1 MKTAYFDLVSGASG
15 DMILGALV
23 DAGLPAETLSAEL
36 AKLHLDDFHL
46 HTKKVLKNCFS
57 ATKVD
62 VHVHDHAP
70 ERHLADLQK
79 VVNDSHLSDKVKEK
93 ANRIFHRICEA
104 EAAIHNSEVDK
115 VHLHEVG
122 GVDAIVDVCGA
133 LAGLEALGI
142 ERIIV
147 SPFPLGRGFVFGA
160 HGEIP
165 LPAPAALSL
174 LKGCP
179 ITGSPIE
186 KELVTPTGAAILS
199 EVADGYGPIPS
210 MTLNAIG
217 YGAGTADFKY
227 PNVLRLILG
236 DSEQSEG
243 LITETLVQL
252 ESNLDDESPEV
263 VGHVSRLLME
273 QGALDVAALPAQMKK
288 DRPGILIQ
296 VLAKP
301 AHADSLQA
309 TLLAQTTTLGVRRS
323 EVRRD
328 SLPRRTETVETKYG
342 SIRIKIAEVP
352 GQAAKIIPEYE
363 DCRTASEKTKRP
375 LSEIYHA
382 AKHEAAHALHLPHDH
397 GHSHDN
403 EHSHDH
409 THDHSHDHSH

>member
-1 MKTAYFDLVSGASG
+1 MKQKG
-15 DMILGALV
+15 
-23 DAGLPAETLSAEL
+23 PQEL
-36 AKLHLDDFHL
+36 L
-46 HTKKVLKNCFS
+46 S

-62 VHVHDHAP
+62 VQVSDHAP
-70 ERHLADLQK
+70 ERYLADLQK
-79 VVNDSHLSDKVKEK
+79 VVNDSHLSDAVKEK
-93 ANRIFHRICEA
+93 ANRIFYRICEA

-122 GVDAIVDVCGA
+122 GVDAIADVCGA

-142 ERIIV
+142 ERVIV

-165 LPAPAALSL
+165 LPAPATLSL

-179 ITGSPIE
+179 ISGSPVE

-199 EVADGYGPIPS
+199 EVADGYGPIPP
-210 MTLNAIG
+210 MTLDSIG

-236 DSEQSEG
+236 ESEQGTG

-263 VGHVSRLLME
+263 IGHVSRLLMD
-273 QGALDVAALPAQMKK
+273 QGALDVALLPTQMKK
-288 DRPGILIQ
+288 DRPGVLIQ

-301 AHADSLQA
+301 AHADSLQS
-309 TLLAQTTTLGVRRS
+309 TLLAQTSTLGVRRS

-328 SLPRRTETVETKYG
+328 SLPRRIETIETKNG
-342 SIRIKIAEVP
+342 PIRVKIAEVP
-352 GQAAKIIPEYE
+352 GHAAKVIPEYE
-363 DCRTASEKTKRP
+363 DCRAAAEKSGLP
-375 LSEIYHA
+375 LREIFQTVRHD
-382 AKHEAAHALHLPHDH
+382 AAHEHNLPHE
-397 GHSHDN
+397 HDQ
-403 EHSHDH
+403 ESE
-409 THDHSHDHSH
+409 SEE

>member
-23 DAGLPAETLSAEL
+23 DAGLPADELATEL
-36 AKLHLDDFHL
+36 AKLHLDDFQL
-46 HTKKVLKNCFS
+46 RTRKVLKNCFS

-62 VHVHDHAP
+62 VEVHDHAP

-79 VVNDSHLSDKVKEK
+79 VVNDSHLSDAVKKK

-104 EAAIHNSEVDK
+104 EAAIHNSDIDK

-133 LAGLEALGI
+133 LVGLEALGI
-142 ERIIV
+142 ERVIV

-179 ITGSPIE
+179 VIGSAIE

-199 EVADGYGPIPS
+199 EVADGYGPIPPL
-210 MTLNAIG
+210 TLDQIG

-227 PNVLRLILG
+227 PNVLRLIIG
-236 DSEQSEG
+236 DSEQIGG

-263 VGHVSRLLME
+263 IGHVSRLLMD
-273 QGALDVAALPAQMKK
+273 QGALDVAVLPAQMKK
-288 DRPGILIQ
+288 DRPGALIQ

-301 AHADSLQA
+301 SHADGLQA
-309 TLLAQTTTLGVRRS
+309 TLLAETSTLGVRRS

-328 SLPRRTETVETKYG
+328 SLPRRIETIETQHG
-342 SIRIKIAEVP
+342 AIRVKIAEIP
-352 GQAAKIIPEYE
+352 DQLAKIIPEYE
-363 DCRTASEKTKRP
+363 DCRAAAEKSGIP
-375 LSEIYHA
+375 LREIFA
-382 AKHEAAHALHLPHDH
+382 TVEHEAAHALQLPHNH
-397 GHSHDN
+397 PS
-403 EHSHDH
+403 SS
-409 THDHSHDHSH
+409 T

>member
-15 DMILGALV
+15 DMILGALL
-23 DAGLPAETLSAEL
+23 DAGLPQTTLENEL
-36 AKLHLDDFHL
+36 GKLHLDDFHL
-46 HTKKVLKNCFS
+46 HHKKVLKNCFS

-79 VVNDSHLSDKVKEK
+79 VVTDSHLSDSVKEK

-104 EAAIHNSEVDK
+104 EATIHNSEIDK

-133 LAGLEALGI
+133 LAGLEALGL

-179 ITGSPIE
+179 ITGSPLE
-186 KELVTPTGAAILS
+186 KELVTPTGAAILT
-199 EVADGYGPIPS
+199 EIADGYGPIPP
-210 MTLNAIG
+210 MTLDTIG

-243 LITETLVQL
+243 LITETLIQL

-273 QGALDVAALPAQMKK
+273 QGALDVAVLPAQMKK
-288 DRPGILIQ
+288 DRPGVLIQ
-296 VLAKP
+296 VLSKP
-301 AHADSLQA
+301 SHTDRLQN
-309 TLLAQTTTLGVRRS
+309 TLLSQTSTLGVRRN

-328 SLPRRTETVETKYG
+328 SLPRRIETVTTQHG
-342 SIRIKIAEVP
+342 SIRVKIAEIP
-352 GQAAKIIPEYE
+352 GHAAKIIPEYE
-363 DCRTASEKTKRP
+363 DCRKASEKTGTS
-375 LSEIYHA
+375 LSEIYHTV
-382 AKHEAAHALHLPHDH
+382 KHDAAHALHLPHDH
-397 GHSHDN
+397 GHSHDQ
-403 EHSHDH
+403 
-409 THDHSHDHSH
+409 DHSHKHSH

>member
-1 MKTAYFDLVSGASG
+1 
-15 DMILGALV
+15 MILGALV
-23 DAGLPAETLSAEL
+23 DAGLPAETLSSEL
-36 AKLHLDDFHL
+36 AKLHLDDFQL
-46 HTKKVLKNCFS
+46 ETKKVLKNCFS

-62 VHVHDHAP
+62 VQVSDHAP

-79 VVNDSHLSDKVKEK
+79 VVNDSHLSGSVKEK
-93 ANRIFHRICEA
+93 ANRIFYRICEA
-104 EAAIHNSEVDK
+104 EAAIHNSRVDE

-133 LAGLEALGI
+133 LAGMEALGI
-142 ERIIV
+142 ERVIV
-147 SPFPLGRGFVFGA
+147 SPFPLGRGFVYGA

-179 ITGSPIE
+179 ITGSPVE

-199 EVADGYGPIPS
+199 EVADGYGPIPP
-210 MTLNAIG
+210 MTLDTIG

-227 PNVLRLILG
+227 PNVLRLITG
-236 DSEQSEG
+236 QSEQTGG

-263 VGHVSRLLME
+263 IGHVSRLLMD
-273 QGALDVAALPAQMKK
+273 QGALDVAVLPAQMKK
-288 DRPGILIQ
+288 DRPGTLIQ

-309 TLLAQTTTLGVRRS
+309 TLLAQTSTLGVRRS

-328 SLPRRTETVETKYG
+328 SLPRRMETVASVHG
-342 SIRIKIAEVP
+342 PICVKIAEIP
-352 GQAAKIIPEYE
+352 GGAAKIIPEYE
-363 DCRTASEKTKRP
+363 DCRTASEKSGLP
-375 LSEIYHA
+375 LGEIYQA
-382 AKHEAAHALHLPHDH
+382 VRHEAAHLLNLPH
-397 GHSHDN
+397 
-403 EHSHDH
+403 EH
-409 THDHSHDHSH
+409 

>member
-1 MKTAYFDLVSGASG
+1 M
-15 DMILGALV
+15 GALI

-36 AKLHLDDFHL
+36 DKLHLDDFHL

-79 VVNDSHLSDKVKEK
+79 VVNDSHLSDSVKEK

-133 LAGLEALGI
+133 LAGMEALGL

-179 ITGSPIE
+179 ITGSPID

-199 EVADGYGPIPS
+199 EVADGYGPIPP
-210 MTLNAIG
+210 MTLDSIG

-227 PNVLRLILG
+227 PNVLRLIIG
-236 DSEQSEG
+236 ESEQGAG

-263 VGHVSRLLME
+263 IGHVSRLLME
-273 QGALDVAALPAQMKK
+273 QGALDVAVLPAQMKK
-288 DRPGILIQ
+288 DRPGVLIQ

-301 AHADSLQA
+301 SHADGLQT
-309 TLLAQTTTLGVRRS
+309 TLLAQTSTLGVRRS

-328 SLPRRTETVETKYG
+328 SLPRRIETVETKHG
-342 SIRIKIAEVP
+342 SIRVKIAEVP
-352 GQAAKIIPEYE
+352 GHAAKVIPEYE
-363 DCRTASEKTKRP
+363 DCRAAASKTGAS
-375 LSEIYHA
+375 LSEVFQTV
-382 AKHEAAHALHLPHDH
+382 KHDAAHALHLPHDH
-397 GHSHDN
+397 GHSHEN
-403 EHSHDH
+403 EYGHSHDH
-409 THDHSHDHSH
+409 DHDHSH

>member
-1 MKTAYFDLVSGASG
+1 MKAAYFDLVSGASG
-15 DMILGALV
+15 DMILGALI
-23 DAGLPAETLSAEL
+23 DAGLPAETLSSEL
-36 AKLHLDDFHL
+36 SKLHLDDFQL

-62 VHVHDHAP
+62 VQVHDHAP

-79 VVNDSHLSDKVKEK
+79 VVNDSHLSDSVKEK
-93 ANRIFHRICEA
+93 ANRIFYRICEA
-104 EAAIHNSEVDK
+104 EAAIHNAEIDK

-133 LAGLEALGI
+133 LAGMEALGL

-147 SPFPLGRGFVFGA
+147 SPFPLGRGFVYGA

-179 ITGSPIE
+179 VTGSPIE

-199 EVADGYGPIPS
+199 EVADGYGPIPP

-217 YGAGTADFKY
+217 YGAGTADFDY

-236 DSEQSEG
+236 NSEQSGG

-263 VGHVSRLLME
+263 IGHVSRLLMD
-273 QGALDVAALPAQMKK
+273 QGALDVAVLPAQMKK
-288 DRPGILIQ
+288 DRPGVLMQI
-296 VLAKP
+296 LAKP
-301 AHADSLQA
+301 AHADSLQM
-309 TLLAQTTTLGVRRS
+309 TLLAQTSTLGVRRS

-328 SLPRRTETVETKYG
+328 SLPRRIETIETEHG
-342 SIRIKIAEVP
+342 SIRVKIAEIP
-352 GQAAKIIPEYE
+352 GQAAKVIPEYE
-363 DCRTASEKTKRP
+363 DCRTAAEKSGTP
-375 LSEIYHA
+375 LSEIFLTV
-382 AKHEAAHALHLPHDH
+382 KHDAAHAFHLPH
-397 GHSHDN
+397 
-403 EHSHDH
+403 EH
-409 THDHSHDHSH
+409 